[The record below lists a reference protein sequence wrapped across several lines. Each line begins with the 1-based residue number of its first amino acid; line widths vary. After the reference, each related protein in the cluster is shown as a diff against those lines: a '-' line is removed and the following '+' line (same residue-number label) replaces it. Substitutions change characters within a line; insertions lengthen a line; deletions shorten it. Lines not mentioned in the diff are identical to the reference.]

1 MKKNQKDNKQCI
13 IYKQKIKVA
22 LTRGEPAFREAAKL
36 LRNMLPLPLLE
47 FKKEIC
53 IPLPNNE
60 NDLKDA
66 NYLTNKVKEIIS
78 KNTHINAYFKDLIK
92 IPKIAVLL
100 MIVDDSGYNSGKR
113 RNTILN
119 ENFKYIGITS
129 GFIGKTFISYLSF
142 SKWISTKK
150 IIRML
155 YNNLF
160 YYHLIKT

>member
-1 MKKNQKDNKQCI
+1 
-13 IYKQKIKVA
+13 
-22 LTRGEPAFREAAKL
+22 
-36 LRNMLPLPLLE
+36 MLPLPLLE

-100 MIVDDSGYNSGKR
+100 MIVDNSEYNSGKR
-113 RNTILN
+113 RNTLLN

-129 GFIGKTFISYLSF
+129 RFIGKTFISYLSI
-142 SKWISTKK
+142 SK
-150 IIRML
+150 
-155 YNNLF
+155 
-160 YYHLIKT
+160 